1 VLVCELGE
9 AGCREAHATP
19 PSGRVRP
26 GACQQAVSPS
36 GTGPGL
42 AGLDTGMQALL
53 WQANGEQQQRT
64 ACQESAQARCG
75 AAALHTQ
82 AEVKQQS
89 CPTVWRGAAKPRGV
103 GAAGFFEVKKISP
116 PAESLGTSCQA
127 TRITAT
133 RSACGARCD
142 VCTLQRSLA
151 YAREHAHIDLQGFAV
166 QRIAPVHSARI
177 GALRALHG
185 RDARA

>member
-1 VLVCELGE
+1 MLVCELGE

-116 PAESLGTSCQA
+116 PAESLGIHELPSNTHNGDQISVRGEVRRLYPAAFPCVCEG
-127 TRITAT
+127 TRAH
-133 RSACGARCD
+133 RLAGLCCAAYCACA
-142 VCTLQRSLA
+142 QR
-151 YAREHAHIDLQGFAV
+151 
-166 QRIAPVHSARI
+166 
-177 GALRALHG
+177 
-185 RDARA
+185 